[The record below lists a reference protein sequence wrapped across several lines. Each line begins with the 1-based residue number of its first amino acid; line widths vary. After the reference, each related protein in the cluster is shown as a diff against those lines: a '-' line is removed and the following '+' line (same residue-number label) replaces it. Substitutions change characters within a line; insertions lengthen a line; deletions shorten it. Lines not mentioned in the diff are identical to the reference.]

1 MSESTG
7 RRRQLEGVVV
17 SAKSA
22 KTVVVR
28 VERRTRHPL
37 YQRVVRT
44 STKYHAH
51 DESNGLTA
59 GQRVRIEES
68 RPLSRLKRW
77 NVVAVLD

>member
-22 KTVVVR
+22 KTVVVQ
-28 VERRTRHPL
+28 VERRRRHPL
-37 YQRVVRT
+37 YQRVVRH
-44 STKYHAH
+44 STRYHAH
-51 DESNGLTA
+51 DESNQITA
-59 GQRVRIEES
+59 GTRVRIEES

-77 NVVAVLD
+77 SVIAVLD